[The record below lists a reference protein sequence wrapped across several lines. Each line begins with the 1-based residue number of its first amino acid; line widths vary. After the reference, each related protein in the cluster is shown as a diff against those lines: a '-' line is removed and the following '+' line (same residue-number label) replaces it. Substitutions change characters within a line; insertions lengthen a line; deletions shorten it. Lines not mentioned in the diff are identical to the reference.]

1 MCIVLLY
8 DQGIVDFRIIA
19 KCSLKVCLLFMQYTK
34 NQDIISIRDGL
45 VVVCF
50 QSQTLKI
57 N

>member
-1 MCIVLLY
+1 MLLY
-8 DQGIVDFRIIA
+8 DQGIVDFRVIT
-19 KCSLKVCLLFMQYTK
+19 KCSLKICLLFMHFRN
-34 NQDIISIRDGL
+34 NQDIISIRDGVVV